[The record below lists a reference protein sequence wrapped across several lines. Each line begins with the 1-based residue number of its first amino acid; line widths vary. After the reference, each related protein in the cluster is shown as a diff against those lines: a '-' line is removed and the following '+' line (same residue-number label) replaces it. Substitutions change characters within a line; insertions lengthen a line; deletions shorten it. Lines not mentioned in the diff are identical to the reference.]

1 MAPSVSDAN
10 GSAAPNGAP
19 GSQTLARG
27 LAALQLVATSPSGLT
42 VQQVADDVGVHRTIA
57 YRLLSTLAQFRLV
70 AKGED
75 GRYRSAAA
83 LAVLGASFD
92 NNVRQLSV
100 PTLRGLAD
108 ELGTTV
114 SLLVAEGDQQVA
126 IAVIVPTNVFYQL
139 SFHEG
144 SRYPLDRGA
153 AGIALLASM
162 PPRPGERDLVPQ
174 ARQQGWVITHGEVE
188 PNTYG
193 LAVPVRRRPPSPPTC
208 INLISHREDVS
219 LAAGTRSS
227 RPPTNYPRS
236 SAEGMNTV
244 TDWDIDVDVVV
255 LGSGG
260 AGLTAALT
268 AATNGASVAVYEK
281 AATVGGTTAVSG
293 GIVWIPAH
301 QRASDGELACRGR
314 DGLSACAV
322 TRVHGRRPDGDVR
335 AHRPGD
341 ARLRRGAQRS
351 AVRGRRGVPGLQAG
365 IARAA
370 ARRAA
375 DR

>member
-1 MAPSVSDAN
+1 MPEGRARHRTEESDGVVN
-10 GSAAPNGAP
+10 SAP

-27 LAALQLVATSPSGLT
+27 LTVLQAIATSRSGLT
-42 VQQVADDVGVHRTIA
+42 VQQVADHIGVHRTIA

-92 NNVRQLSV
+92 NNVRQLSL

-108 ELGTTV
+108 ELGSTV

-144 SRYPLDRGA
+144 SRYPLERGA
-153 AGIALLASM
+153 AGIALLACM

-174 ARQQGWVITHGEVE
+174 TRQQGWVITHGEIE

-208 INLISHREDVS
+208 INLISHREDV
-219 LAAGTRSS
+219 
-227 RPPTNYPRS
+227 
-236 SAEGMNTV
+236 
-244 TDWDIDVDVVV
+244 V
-255 LGSGG
+255 LDGKD
-260 AGLTAALT
+260 
-268 AATNGASVAVYEK
+268 AVIK
-281 AATVGGTTAVSG
+281 AAN
-293 GIVWIPAH
+293 
-301 QRASDGELACRGR
+301 E
-314 DGLSACAV
+314 LSAI
-322 TRVHGRRPDGDVR
+322 
-335 AHRPGD
+335 
-341 ARLRRGAQRS
+341 LS
-351 AVRGRRGVPGLQAG
+351 
-365 IARAA
+365 
-370 ARRAA
+370 
-375 DR
+375 